1 MLVSAFL
8 HPGQHPHRHG
18 ALPEDLPPAERRI
31 TAGPAAPRSSELSQ
45 QAAPP
50 HSSQRSSEGHIPIKA
65 QLKDRAPHLCF
76 QLLANRGIF
85 TDVAVEAEHVALQ
98 LQRQGWARGQRSSG
112 AEHRSL
118 LSAGAEP
125 ADGTSHA
132 RGPAVPASSPAGMR
146 GFGIDCALSVLSF
159 IWPEEL
165 DNTTQQTTQPR
176 AQRHPL
182 THPTHRGR
190 L

>member
-31 TAGPAAPRSSELSQ
+31 TAGPAAPWSSELSQ

-98 LQRQGWARGQRSSG
+98 LQRQDGQEVKGAVGQSTDPSSVLEQSLQMAQAMHG
-112 AEHRSL
+112 DL
-118 LSAGAEP
+118 LSLP
-125 ADGTSHA
+125 A
-132 RGPAVPASSPAGMR
+132 
-146 GFGIDCALSVLSF
+146 ALL
-159 IWPEEL
+159 
-165 DNTTQQTTQPR
+165 
-176 AQRHPL
+176 
-182 THPTHRGR
+182 G
-190 L
+190 